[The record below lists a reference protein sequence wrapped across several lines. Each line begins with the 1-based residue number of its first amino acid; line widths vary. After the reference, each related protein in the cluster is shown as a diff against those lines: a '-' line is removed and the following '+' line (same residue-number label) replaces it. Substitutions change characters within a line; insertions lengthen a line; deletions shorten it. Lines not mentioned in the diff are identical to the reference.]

1 MSHDDPGHGHQAP
14 AMIRGT
20 VAGLWRWPV
29 KSMGGERVN
38 ALRVDGRGAGGDRTH
53 AVTHEHKGAVK
64 PLTARE
70 APRLLAW
77 SAAYPF
83 NLDAGLDPAHPP
95 FAIVKA
101 PNGHSFRWG
110 DPRLRSAL
118 EDDLGRAVGLRRDVD
133 GIQDL
138 LRSLLLT
145 TEASLRAL
153 GEELD
158 GPIDLRRF
166 RPNLHLETEAPAW
179 AELGWEDAELAF
191 EHGVRLRILHPC
203 ERCAIP
209 TRHPDTQVKWPGLL
223 KHLNAAHG
231 QNFGV
236 NARVLAAGR
245 IAVGESFELRPASG
259 SQASG
264 R

>member
-1 MSHDDPGHGHQAP
+1 
-14 AMIRGT
+14 MIRGT

-29 KSMGGERVN
+29 KSMAGERVN

-53 AVTHEHKGAVK
+53 AVTREHKGAVV

-83 NLDAGLDPAHPP
+83 DLDARLDPAHPP
-95 FAIVKA
+95 FAVVNA
-101 PNGHSFRWG
+101 PNGESFRWG
-110 DPRLRSAL
+110 DRRLRAAL
-118 EDDLGRAVGLRRDVD
+118 EADLGRPVGLRRDVD

-138 LRSLLLT
+138 RRSLLLT
-145 TEASLRAL
+145 TEATLQAL
-153 GEELD
+153 GEELG

-166 RPNLHLETEAPAW
+166 RPNLHLQADAQAW
-179 AELGWEDAELAF
+179 AELGWERAELAF

-209 TRHPDTQVKWPGLL
+209 TRDPETQVKWPGLL
-223 KHLNAAHG
+223 KHLAAAHE
-231 QNFGV
+231 QSFGV
-236 NARVLAAGR
+236 NARVLSAGCV
-245 IAVGESFELRPASG
+245 AVGESFTVRPA
-259 SQASG
+259 
-264 R
+264 